1 VSTPHQLRRPATSEA
16 IEHAFGLFNAKA
28 KRNVDLSQFTTYK
41 VGGTAALHMMVSSID
56 DLYLVSAVLA
66 EVELPILVIGR
77 GSNLLI
83 SDSGFKGLALT
94 IGGLADYVDLPNR
107 DEDPGVEPIAL
118 FGGSVALPVAA
129 RQSVARGLTG
139 FEWGVGV
146 PGSVGGAVR
155 MNAGGHGSDMA
166 SSLTSVRMFHLRKGL
181 EAHVNAVDL
190 GLRFRGSALD
200 DHHVVLSA
208 TVDLEWSNSPEA
220 SEAELQEV
228 VRWRREN
235 QPGGQNAGSV
245 FVNPEPG
252 KVSAGA
258 VIDELGMR
266 GLRVGSAQVSEKHAN
281 FIQADVGG
289 SAQDV
294 VALMAEVRRRVR
306 DERGYVL
313 RSEIRLVGFEDA
325 TDPAIV
331 DLINKDSEVGVSTIR
346 LEQVFDKSV
355 TANETTDGTI
365 PVSVLNGEVVRIVD
379 SDVSDEVLEELRD
392 AFGRDA
398 TRDITRDIT
407 SGVAR
412 DATIIPIQPAERVV
426 IVDDDLRIV
435 TDDDF
440 PADTL
445 SQSVHRAP
453 TSTRVAIFDDES
465 LPGGVDDSADGAV
478 IIDGTA
484 WTELSFARRVI
495 NGTKQLFTMR
505 GVNRRK
511 QLLVVGGSL
520 VASVVFVLIVL
531 ASPLVAVRNIDIEG
545 AKYANATLIE
555 TVSKSLRGKSVLT
568 VDTNAAQKLLET
580 DPWIESVRIK
590 TYLPS
595 RAVIEI
601 NERVPV
607 AWFLG
612 VDNQGRVIDQD
623 GRVLAVVNGRPT
635 EYMLIDGIGPNLI
648 AGAMASESYKAAAQL
663 AMSLPDEI
671 RPVVKNMGVNGP
683 NQVTMTLLTGAV
695 VKFGEP
701 VDLRNKLVNVVVIL
715 RRQDINQIAGID
727 VSSGTPVVSSP

>member
-1 VSTPHQLRRPATSEA
+1 MSTPHQLRRPATSEA

-440 PADTL
+440 PADTM

-484 WTELSFARRVI
+484 WTELSFTRRVI